1 MELISSKKT
10 QGGILPK
17 YLPLVQVELDKN
29 KIMKRLWQLI
39 HNKRYMKVTND
50 YNIVE
55 RKTLRKWVD
64 EVKRRNKSDKEVAM

>member
-10 QGGILPK
+10 QGGILPI

>member
-1 MELISSKKT
+1 
-10 QGGILPK
+10 
-17 YLPLVQVELDKN
+17 
-29 KIMKRLWQLI
+29 MKRLWQLI